1 MDKRIGK
8 LGYNKQNDRFGIL
21 IDDLWADDGLH
32 CGECFEIFVD
42 GEWSVDRI
50 EFSSKSNE
58 WYLVYSKL
66 SGDDL
71 ERLKVR
77 F

>member
-1 MDKRIGK
+1 MDKRVGK

-21 IDDLWADDGLH
+21 IDDLWVDDGLH

-66 SGDDL
+66 SGYDL